1 MTLICF
7 VKVFGCQTFKG
18 IYFPKNVEFKKLNTK
33 YNLRLNH
40 DKVKFNTKLH
50 VIIY

>member
-18 IYFPKNVEFKKLNTK
+18 IYFPKNVEFKKLITK